1 MSDPVGYFA
10 LVLHAHLPFVRHPEY
25 DDFLEED
32 WLLEAI
38 IESYVPLLDALERLV
53 SDGVPVCMTLTISP
67 TLCEMLSD
75 PLLHNRYMIRLDR
88 FAELAE
94 KETHRTAHGEARAF
108 HDAAIQ
114 HQERIHRAIKRLQ
127 TEDGNLI
134 GAFRRL
140 R

>member
-88 FAELAE
+88 DR
-94 KETHRTAHGEARAF
+94 KSVV
-108 HDAAIQ
+108 
-114 HQERIHRAIKRLQ
+114 
-127 TEDGNLI
+127 
-134 GAFRRL
+134 
-140 R
+140 